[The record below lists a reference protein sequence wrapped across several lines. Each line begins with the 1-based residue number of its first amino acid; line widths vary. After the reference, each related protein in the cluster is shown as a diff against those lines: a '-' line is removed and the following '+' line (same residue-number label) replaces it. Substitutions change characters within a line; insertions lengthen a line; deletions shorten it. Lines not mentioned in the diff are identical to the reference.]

1 MDKGKPDTFYDKNE
15 TDKKLNPC
23 FFLFCR
29 KFEVRKYSLILY
41 WLV

>member
-15 TDKKLNPC
+15 TDKKLILISFYFVENS
-23 FFLFCR
+23 
-29 KFEVRKYSLILY
+29 KYVNILY